1 MKNGTILNAAID
13 ESDFRDDTTVI
24 NSIETLILDER
35 VIAGSQVRGTITSS
49 QPSKPLSPVSFSSSL
64 SSMNIN
70 TNTSIPSCIYPQPS
84 PKSSEA
90 DSEKSEIS
98 INNIHINVNNIN
110 ASAHNANR
118 KNDNSKVKIV
128 TNEDLS
134 ATIYTTPAENEIVQI
149 NNKEIDAKNVEAIKR
164 EQEILENKQI
174 DEIISSLESICY
186 EHSLNILEFSIQV
199 PQFPPNNMNIKCYNE
214 LREKYKFILMQFK
227 DDLSMLTSNYKHE
240 IDKVILDLR
249 SKKY

>member
-1 MKNGTILNAAID
+1 M
-13 ESDFRDDTTVI
+13 
-24 NSIETLILDER
+24 
-35 VIAGSQVRGTITSS
+35 
-49 QPSKPLSPVSFSSSL
+49 
-64 SSMNIN
+64 
-70 TNTSIPSCIYPQPS
+70 
-84 PKSSEA
+84 
-90 DSEKSEIS
+90 
-98 INNIHINVNNIN
+98 
-110 ASAHNANR
+110 
-118 KNDNSKVKIV
+118 KIV

-174 DEIISSLESICY
+174 DEIISSLEK
-186 EHSLNILEFSIQV
+186 FSIQV